1 MGRLAKL
8 DVPALRQHEE
18 AIKQRLRDGDECMRT
33 QALGLLCRFAAAE
46 HLPLLVQK
54 LQVDSATRSYS
65 EMTDADLD
73 REERVET
80 AERSGKRQRN

>member
-1 MGRLAKL
+1 M
-8 DVPALRQHEE
+8 
-18 AIKQRLRDGDECMRT
+18 
-33 QALGLLCRFAAAE
+33 
-46 HLPLLVQK
+46 QK

-80 AERSGKRQRN
+80 ALQALGWLDAAALRPHRAAVKDMCKDGSHSVRTAAMALVKSHKL